1 MTLDLILRGA
11 RLAGMAGET
20 PDVDIAGQDGRIA
33 AIQPGLVAEAA
44 AELALDGRLVSP
56 GLIESHIHLDKSR
69 ILDRCAPAP
78 DRGTDHMAR
87 VAAVKP
93 GFTLEDVHAR
103 AGRTL
108 EDCISHGTTHMRTHV
123 EVDANVGLRG
133 FEAIRRLADD
143 YAWAIDL
150 EICVFVQEG
159 WTNAPEA
166 DANVVAALCQGTPVV
181 GGAPGYD
188 PDSAGQIRRIFEL
201 ARDFDVDVDIHLDVG
216 WSTDDM
222 DIEQVCRL
230 TDDFG
235 WGGRVAIGHGSKYSC
250 LPPAELARLGR
261 RLADVGITLVVLPA
275 TDLFTMGRHQSHSV
289 MRGVADANVLLDQ
302 GANCCLSSNNV
313 LNPFT
318 PFGDGSLIRMANLYA
333 NTVQRGSDAELAQCF
348 EMLTARPA
356 RLLGRE
362 DHALAVGNPADLVV
376 FEAASPEAAIRT
388 VAPASMGFKRGRR
401 TFTRPTMTLHRP

>member
-20 PDVDIAGQDGRIA
+20 PDVDIAVQDGRIA

-166 DANVVAALCQGTPVV
+166 DANVVAALRQGTPVV

-222 DIEQVCRL
+222 DIDLVCRA
-230 TDDFG
+230 TEDIG

-261 RLADVGITLVVLPA
+261 RLADAGITLVVLPA

-289 MRGVADANVLLDQ
+289 MRGVADANALLAQ
-302 GANCCLSSNNV
+302 GANCCLSTNNV

-348 EMLTARPA
+348 EMLTTSPA

-388 VAPASMGFKRGRR
+388 VAPAIMGFKRGRR
-401 TFTRPTMTLHRP
+401 SFTRPAVSLHRP